1 MSYNRTQTLNKLED
15 LYSILKSNK
24 LTWRNFEEFE
34 GKFAYEAGYQE
45 KVYDI
50 LSKNDLYRG
59 TANEFYSLYGNAF
72 QEDLQEDYDS
82 AMNISFQQW
91 KDLQKPEYKKGPSLT
106 KIIDW
111 WNYDVDL
118 NQDGAEAQQYK
129 DDLYGETLY
138 DNYIKWQ
145 ESFNPNAITE
155 YQERETNVDEH
166 IKALIRKDQFYLP
179 DGTMIDQYVDSDN
192 QEGYLDDFIAS
203 YKDNYPDHY
212 KRITE
217 DYNYKKERSIID
229 EDTDAIA
236 EYYGVRVDD
245 DFIENYKAGNIELTE
260 AQNKDEGYTSLIKA
274 IDNINVDASKNQ
286 AKMNELGL
294 LLENA
299 RKDNNQGKI
308 EEYQYEISRLTA
320 KGITPPESSG
330 VPTIDQVIATS
341 FDSKKSSLSDKEKEI
356 IEAVGKIKIKD
367 DVNSYSSNYSGL
379 VYLGPSNMDGNY
391 NIKTTWNNKYYTDE
405 EINRFIRNKL
415 RNYTPGFDKEDIKS
429 IFSDDMMNS
438 NDEDDFR
445 KWFTTNSQN
454 IGNVEMRF
462 ETYYDIKTG
471 EFVTKSRGD
480 YHAQIYGAQGGY
492 EKGWQQ
498 TVVQNYRAYKN
509 QQFANQIEVYS
520 NIQLASKMEAVSD
533 AFDGLDRLD
542 PLMEELDELA
552 KGFKDGSI
560 EKTKTNVERY
570 NFLIGASK
578 EYTEYAEKAKKLG
591 TDEFFNQVDGYIE
604 LVDDVQ
610 DYKAMEL
617 RLFNTEGFGKDLKE
631 KIDEQERQ
639 DRWYEENGFWGQVA
653 ETGEILWNV
662 GMNLVQGVG
671 DLLISVQEMA
681 GNISSNDAA
690 LLSDNMHGIFD
701 DYIEATVYSKPLT
714 DPETG
719 EWNMDRL
726 WASSIRTIG
735 DMAAMVVG
743 GGKFKAVLQPLAK
756 NLVKKAAKRGVIKK
770 GSKAYN
776 RSLKTGD
783 FVTTAFAS
791 SAASIP
797 VILPGKMEEALA
809 NINKD
814 FSAEDALTY
823 AYQSTLVEAAI
834 EALNPDFKF
843 VSKSIDTLRKTKK
856 VWKPG
861 ELIKAFKNEW
871 KRGLQQSLTGISK
884 EILEEYLQNMS
895 SGSINQSYN
904 HIYDTDFH
912 VPKGEEYAE
921 TALLTT
927 IATAA
932 MRGFSGNLFRPDN
945 SSLLAMAADNP
956 ILFMQELDK
965 NFKNGEINE
974 KQYKKIKNQLDNYL
988 LIKED
993 LGDDVWF
1000 NKDGS
1005 VKMSRTQAAEY
1016 VSAISKRNKIQ
1027 SLMRDKPELKNEL
1040 EKELEKA
1047 EQDIKNISNTIKS
1060 SNSAYQAY
1068 KKSVEIDKLEKKLKD
1083 ETIGSKRKKEIKKEL
1098 EKLNKEKKDLDAFT
1112 PEYSINGKVY
1122 NNKKDFL
1129 KAIRKY
1135 KYSGQLKKGT
1145 ILDIKVKND
1154 IEAKIEGYMALGK
1167 YAPPSARKGAGRVV
1181 MNKRQAADAEAY
1193 IDGRSEQE
1201 IREELKKELEKRNE
1215 KQNKNKVQDLK
1226 NALKYFYLKQEGYEF
1241 GTKGFLVKDADIN
1254 TTMNDLLLESNI
1266 SFAEKFMEKFTG
1278 KKDNTKVYKTEEEY
1292 NAAMKEMGYDKRGAL
1307 STLKNTVDGFFD
1319 SETGVMHI
1327 NKQGAKRM
1335 GALSVGSHE
1344 LLHAIMFKRLK
1355 DSKGRMT
1362 KEGLTLINSFINLL
1376 KKQNP
1381 KALKLIEQR
1390 LDSQY
1395 NRQTEPFEN
1404 YAEEYLNI
1412 FHDLAAKDIIKFN
1425 EGLWVK
1431 IGELIRTFLRK
1442 IGFRA
1447 EFKNGRDVYDFLKGY
1462 TEDVKSGKLR
1472 ERTVK
1477 MGKESLRS
1485 IEEIRREEIGIDAD
1499 TETDEKS
1506 TIDEE
1511 VKQEED
1517 TELLEELGVEAKE
1530 KPRYQDKQV
1539 PVKREE
1545 FTVYNEDGTVHGI
1558 FRATT
1563 NLDGTV
1569 TWKQQ
1574 VEGTWVSYDGFG
1586 NFKGTAEEIL
1596 QQTFAAK
1603 GRTGWQGSTYK
1614 AGKVESYDTVMN
1626 PKMWDRLTADQQQ
1639 RIDPKRAKKKK
1650 KVSIKTMITR
1660 ADRKKLS
1667 DLGYAKEDIRK
1678 MKPEEA
1684 GRILEKGAQKKD
1696 IETEV
1701 KEVNN
1706 QLEKIRKQQDSIA
1719 DQIQDKIS
1727 ERKNTRLNIIKRRQ
1741 LRKEI
1746 DALKIEWQDLG
1757 FEVDKLYDK
1766 YKDLTGEEPPL
1777 LFSKSDAK
1785 FTPEQKQDLFS
1796 ITDKQVVEAL
1806 SMFGVDDFDT
1816 LNKEQQK
1823 EAWDSLTD
1831 KNKLLVGYTLG
1842 PTWKPWIASKADLK
1856 YGNMGSLWTEKRDEF
1871 LDRITQGIEQE
1882 DNGLPFLVRTWDP
1895 SKAKLTTHIFG
1906 NLERRMPHTA
1916 RSISG
1921 FGEVVPD
1928 NYLDPGVSEEIE
1940 AEKESIRKLLG
1951 IEKGSDVYNKVLS
1964 SVMKTFGTRLP
1975 SVKSTQFKNALKK
1988 AFEAELT
1995 KTMQGMMGTKEG
2007 LNKFLTDHF
2016 ETIFEVVEKET
2027 WVQIERLVK
2036 DPTKRIFTEVEIE
2049 SMTRRQTKEAIKQG
2063 RVPPNTNLDA
2073 GNILWKFKQP
2083 TLQQFIDF
2091 YTDPSIGASTKSDR
2105 KTRLA
2110 KILAVEFGFDATME
2124 VVQTPE
2130 IMEKRRSLNELLGEE
2145 VFENEIE
2152 LISKEIG
2159 RDRNLQFSKT
2169 SPTEYNYLMTKLK
2182 EKVQDKGYLEV
2193 INYKKN
2199 TLKNVKLKL
2208 EFDSNI
2214 GKKVIDDLIE
2224 QWEKGNLVDNEGK
2237 KIINKIISKEEKRA
2251 SLKFEDI
2258 LSNSVNNWNID
2269 GLKAGTVKD
2278 PDYDILLD
2286 LFGKLHKVEVK
2297 SSKNSQFKS
2306 KEAKFNIDTG
2316 ELTSEWYDEK
2326 SIDVLAPEFLNA
2338 VEEYFD
2344 TANDL
2349 IDELNEE
2356 IGYKKYEK
2364 LKTNEDPMPDSVYEE
2379 LKERKFQR
2387 DLDRASTVE
2396 ADQDIIVELENE
2408 FDVYSVQIANQWFAL
2423 GQDKMFNGKLPPL
2436 KASVKVRT
2444 PIKRGS
2450 KTGYYVNGN
2459 WVFLKKPKKG
2469 KEGEKEREYNNKI
2482 KENYTG
2488 ETFRIPRL
2496 RTVASIDKLESTSDY
2511 NLDNKQSIQKLMF
2524 SKSMDPARKVYD
2536 MSPPRVEI
2544 EKAQILDKAISFS
2557 RTINDP
2563 KGITV
2568 LDFDDTLATTKSL
2581 VKFTAPDGTT
2591 GTLNAEQYAST
2602 YEDLLMQ
2609 GYKFDFSEFNKVV
2622 DAKLAPLFQKALK
2635 LQKKFG
2641 TENMFVLTA
2650 RPPEAQKAIFDYLSA
2665 NGLNVPLKNIT
2676 GLGDSTAGAKALWIA
2691 DKVGQGYNDFYFAD
2705 DALQN
2710 VQAVANMLDQFDVK
2724 SKVQQAKLSFSKSMD
2739 EEFNKIL
2746 EETMSIGAAKRFS
2759 EAQAK
2764 LNRKQGKWTY
2774 VIPPSAQDFVGLL
2787 YNFLSKGNLGEKQMK
2802 FFQEAVID
2810 PFARAYNEINTTKQ
2824 IAVDSYRELIKRLPE
2839 AALLLKE
2846 EVAGTNFTNEHAIRV
2861 YLWTK
2866 AGYTTPFLSRN
2877 DQRQLYRTVENN
2889 HQLKAFADGISLISK
2904 KPNGYTKPGNYW
2916 LVENIKSDLFNDSN
2930 LGDRRAE
2937 ILAEWIQNKNEM
2949 FSKEN
2954 LNKIEV
2960 LYGENFR
2967 EALEDIL
2974 YRMEHGTN
2982 RPSGK
2987 NRLMNKYMNW
2997 VNGSVGA
3004 IMFFNMRSA
3013 VLQTISAVNYINWT
3027 DNSIL
3032 KASAAFAN
3040 QKQFWEDFTMIFNS
3054 DMLKQRRG
3062 GLKYNVNEAEL
3073 AEAVKDSKNPA
3084 KAAIAWLLKKGF
3096 LPTQIAD
3103 SFAISAG
3110 GATFYRNRVKS
3121 LMEQGMTRK
3130 QAKEQ
3135 AWIDF
3140 QETTETAQQ
3149 SSRPDLIS
3157 QQQANPLG
3165 RLILAFANTP
3175 LQYMRIMNKA
3185 VRDLVAGR
3193 GDART
3198 HVSKIVYYGVIQSFI
3213 FNALQSAIWAA
3224 EDDDEEELDKKQNRI
3239 IHGMLDGWLV
3249 GFGYGGR
3256 AVSQVKNTVLEYQ
3269 KQRAKDLDKDFMS
3282 RSDHTYTILQALNF
3296 SPPIG
3301 SKFRKLYSAIQTEKF
3316 NRDIIMERGFSL
3328 DNPLWAVIGNTVE
3341 AATNIP
3347 LGRLSNKMLNVDNAF
3362 DSNNEYWQRIA
3373 LIMGWNTWDLGIQ
3386 DPDIEGLRGEIKERK
3401 KLEKKETKRIKKET
3415 KDKEIEDK
3423 FQKEQDQER
3432 KQNKKEIKCSAV
3444 VNGKRCRNKV
3454 VGNSTK
3460 CTIHEKVEQRS
3471 DGEKKQCRKI
3481 KSNGDKCKMK
3491 TANKSGYCY
3500 YHD

>member
-1 MSYNRTQTLNKLED
+1 MSVTTRENRTDKLNKLED
-15 LYSILKSNK
+15 LYSILKSNN
-24 LTWRNFEEFE
+24 LTERTFEDFE
-34 GKFAYEAGYQE
+34 GKFAYEAGYQK

-50 LSKNDLYRG
+50 LSKNNLYYG
-59 TANEFYSLYGNAF
+59 TANEFYNLYGNAF
-72 QEDLQEDYDS
+72 QEDMQEDYES
-82 AMNISFQQW
+82 RKNISFGEW
-91 KDLQKPEYKKGPSLT
+91 KELQKDVYKKGLNL
-106 KIIDW
+106 KRVADW
-111 WNYDVDL
+111 WNYDVDI

-129 DDLYGETLY
+129 DDLYGETPY

-145 ESFNPNAITE
+145 ERANPNAITE
-155 YQERETNVDEH
+155 YQQTETNVNDY

-179 DGTMIDQYVDSDN
+179 DGTMVDQYVDPDLQAN
-192 QEGYLDDFIAS
+192 YLDDFISSYKAS
-203 YKDNYPDHY
+203 YPDDY
-212 KRITE
+212 KRIVE

-229 EDTDAIA
+229 EDTDAIY
-236 EYYGVRVDD
+236 EYYGIRVDD
-245 DFIENYKAGNIELTE
+245 DFVKQYKAGDIELT
-260 AQNKDEGYTSLIKA
+260 KDQKEDEKYINLTKA

-286 AKMNELGL
+286 AKIHELGL
-294 LLENA
+294 LLESA
-299 RKDNNQGKI
+299 RKDNNQDKV
-308 EEYQYEISRLTA
+308 EEYQYEISRLAA
-320 KGITPPESSG
+320 KGLTPPESSG
-330 VPTIDQVIATS
+330 IPTIDQVIATS
-341 FDSKKSSLSDKEKEI
+341 FNSKKNIDPENLSLKEI
-356 IEAVGKIKIKD
+356 KD
-367 DVNSYSSNYSGL
+367 LQFDSVNSYSNLYDGL

-438 NDEDDFR
+438 HDEDDFR
-445 KWFTTNSQN
+445 RWFTTNSEN

-462 ETYYDIKTG
+462 ETYYDTKTG
-471 EFVTKSRGD
+471 EFVTKSRGGS
-480 YHAQIYGAQGGY
+480 HATMYGAKGGY
-492 EKGWQQ
+492 EIGWQQ
-498 TVVQNYRAYKN
+498 AVVNNYRAYKN
-509 QQFANQIEVYS
+509 QQFTDQIEVY
-520 NIQLASKMEAVSD
+520 NNTQLAARMEAIND
-533 AFDGLDRLD
+533 AFDNLDRLD
-542 PLMEELDELA
+542 PLMDELDELS
-552 KGFKDGSI
+552 KGFEDGSI
-560 EKTKTNVERY
+560 EKNQTNVNRY
-570 NFLIGASK
+570 NFLVGASR
-578 EYTEYAEKAKKLG
+578 EYAEHAKIAKDLG
-591 TDEFFNQVDGYIE
+591 TDEFFNQTNGYIE

-610 DYKAMEL
+610 DYQAMEL

-631 KIDEQERQ
+631 KIDEQARQ
-639 DRWYEENGFWGQVA
+639 DKWYEEAGFWGGVVETA
-653 ETGEILWNV
+653 ETVWNV

-671 DLLISVQEMA
+671 DLILTVNNLT

-726 WASSIRTIG
+726 WINSIRTIG
-735 DMAAMVVG
+735 DMIAMFVG
-743 GGKFKAVLQPLAK
+743 GTKFKALLQPLAK
-756 NLVKKAAKRGVIKK
+756 NVVKKGAKRMGVKK
-770 GSKAYN
+770 GSKGYQRAMKFN
-776 RSLKTGD
+776 NFT
-783 FVTTAFAS
+783 VTAFSA

-797 VILPGKMEEALA
+797 VILPQKMEEALA

-823 AYQSTLVEAAI
+823 AYQGTLVEAAI
-834 EALNPDFKF
+834 EALNPDFKLF
-843 VSKSIDTLRKTKK
+843 SKSINTLRKTKK
-856 VWKPG
+856 VWKQG

-884 EILEEYLQNMS
+884 EILEEYLQNMA
-895 SGSINQSYN
+895 SGSINQTYN
-904 HIYDTDFH
+904 HIYGTDFH
-912 VPKGEEYAE
+912 VPTGEEYAE

-927 IATAA
+927 IATAV

-945 SSLLAMAADNP
+945 SSLLAMASDNP

-965 NFKNGEINE
+965 NFKDGKINE

-993 LGDDVWF
+993 LGDDVWY

-1005 VKMSRTQAAEY
+1005 VKMTRGQAAEY
-1016 VSAISKRNKIQ
+1016 VNAISKRNKIQ
-1027 SLMRDKPELKNEL
+1027 SLMRDRPELKNEL

-1047 EQDIKNISNTIKS
+1047 EQDIKNISNTIKRT
-1060 SNSAYQAY
+1060 NSAFQLY
-1068 KKSVEIDKLEKKLKD
+1068 KKTKEIDKLEKKLKD
-1083 ETIGSKRKKEIKKEL
+1083 KNIGNKRRKEIKKEL
-1098 EKLNKEKKDLDAFT
+1098 EKLNKEKKDLQAFT

-1122 NNKKDFL
+1122 DNKKDFL

-1145 ILDIKVKND
+1145 TLDIKVKND
-1154 IEAKIEGYMALGK
+1154 VEAELEAYMALGK

-1181 MNKRQAADAEAY
+1181 MNKKQAADAEAY
-1193 IDGRSEQE
+1193 IDGRSEQD
-1201 IREELKKELEKRNE
+1201 IRDQLEEELAKRDE
-1215 KQNKNKVQDLK
+1215 KQDKNKVQDLK

-1254 TTMNDLLLESNI
+1254 TTMNDLLLEGNI

-1278 KKDNTKVYKTEEEY
+1278 KKDSTKVYKTEEEY

-1307 STLKNTVDGFFD
+1307 STPQQTVDGFFD
-1319 SETGVMHI
+1319 PETGVMHI
-1327 NKQGAKRM
+1327 NKQGAKRT

-1355 DSKGRMT
+1355 DSKGKMT
-1362 KEGLTLINSFINLL
+1362 KEGLTLINSFIDLL

-1390 LDSQY
+1390 LDGNY

-1404 YAEEYLNI
+1404 YAEEYLTI
-1412 FHDLAAKDIIKFN
+1412 FHDLAANDIIKFN
-1425 EGLWVK
+1425 EGLFVK

-1442 IGFRA
+1442 IGVRA

-1485 IEEIRREEIGIDAD
+1485 IEEIRREERGIDTD
-1499 TETDEKS
+1499 PETDEKS
-1506 TIDEE
+1506 SIDEE

-1517 TELLEELGVEAKE
+1517 TELLEELGIDE
-1530 KPRYQDKQV
+1530 KK
-1539 PVKREE
+1539 
-1545 FTVYNEDGTVHGI
+1545 
-1558 FRATT
+1558 TT
-1563 NLDGTV
+1563 
-1569 TWKQQ
+1569 K
-1574 VEGTWVSYDGFG
+1574 
-1586 NFKGTAEEIL
+1586 
-1596 QQTFAAK
+1596 
-1603 GRTGWQGSTYK
+1603 K
-1614 AGKVESYDTVMN
+1614 ASV
-1626 PKMWDRLTADQQQ
+1626 
-1639 RIDPKRAKKKK
+1639 
-1650 KVSIKTMITR
+1650 KTMITR

-1667 DLGYAKEDIRK
+1667 DLGYTKEDIRK

-1684 GRILEKGAQKKD
+1684 GRILEKNIEKRSKKD

-1701 KEVNN
+1701 KEVNK

-1727 ERKNTRLNIIKRRQ
+1727 ERKKTRLNIIKRRQ
-1741 LRKEI
+1741 LKKEI

-1777 LFSKSDAK
+1777 LFSKSNAK

-1796 ITDKQVVEAL
+1796 TTDKQIVEAL
-1806 SMFGVDDFDT
+1806 SMFGIDNFDT

-1842 PTWKPWIASKADLK
+1842 PTWKPWIAGKADLK
-1856 YGNMGSLWTEKRDEF
+1856 YGNMGSLWENKREEF

-1882 DNGLPFLVRTWDP
+1882 DNGLPFLIRTWDP

-1928 NYLDPGVSEEIE
+1928 NYLDPDVSEEIE

-1951 IEKGSDVYNKVLS
+1951 IEGKGNEIYDKVLY
-1964 SVMKTFGTRLP
+1964 SVMKTFGTKLP
-1975 SVKSTQFKNALKK
+1975 SVKSAEFKNTLKK
-1988 AFEAELT
+1988 LFEAELT
-1995 KTMQGMMGTKEG
+1995 KTMQKMMGTKEG
-2007 LNKFLTDHF
+2007 LNKFLTNHY
-2016 ETIFEVVEKET
+2016 ETIFEIVEKET

-2036 DPTKRIFTEVEIE
+2036 DPTKRIFTEMEIE
-2049 SMTRRQTKEAIKQG
+2049 SMTRKQTKEAIKQG
-2063 RVPPNTNLDA
+2063 RIPPKTNLDA
-2073 GNILWKFKQP
+2073 GNTLWKFKQP
-2083 TLQQFIDF
+2083 TPEQFLNF
-2091 YTDPSIGASTKSDR
+2091 YTDPNLGASTRSDR

-2124 VVQTPE
+2124 VVQDPN
-2130 IMEKRRSLNELLGEE
+2130 IIEKRKRLANHLGEE

-2152 LISKEIG
+2152 LISKQIG

-2169 SPTEYNYLMTKLK
+2169 SPTEYNNLTNKLK
-2182 EKVQDKGYLEV
+2182 ERIQSKGYLEV
-2193 INYKKN
+2193 INYKN
-2199 TLKNVKLKL
+2199 DTLKDIELKS
-2208 EFDSNI
+2208 EFDSKIGRKVVYDIVKQWEEGNI
-2214 GKKVIDDLIE
+2214 LDNETRKRLKELKGYTRLEVLLANSVNDFKINGLTAETVKNPAFDILLNLLEKDYRLEVKESENAQMKSTEGSFNIERRDFTSKIDNKYISDNFIEALQEYFDMANDLIE
-2224 QWEKGNLVDNEGK
+2224 QMND
-2237 KIINKIISKEEKRA
+2237 
-2251 SLKFEDI
+2251 
-2258 LSNSVNNWNID
+2258 
-2269 GLKAGTVKD
+2269 
-2278 PDYDILLD
+2278 
-2286 LFGKLHKVEVK
+2286 KV
-2297 SSKNSQFKS
+2297 
-2306 KEAKFNIDTG
+2306 
-2316 ELTSEWYDEK
+2316 
-2326 SIDVLAPEFLNA
+2326 
-2338 VEEYFD
+2338 
-2344 TANDL
+2344 
-2349 IDELNEE
+2349 
-2356 IGYKKYEK
+2356 GYKKYEK
-2364 LKTNEDPMPDSVYEE
+2364 LKTSKDVMPQVVYED
-2379 LKERKFQR
+2379 LQAMGFQAKV
-2387 DLDRASTVE
+2387 DQAA
-2396 ADQDIIVELENE
+2396 ADITNQDIIVDLYNG
-2408 FDVYSVQIANQWFAL
+2408 FDVNHMEIYGQLFAL
-2423 GQDKMFNGKLPPL
+2423 GQDTMFNGELPLL
-2436 KASVKVRT
+2436 KADVKVRT
-2444 PIKRGS
+2444 RIVAGESTIIK
-2450 KTGYYVNGN
+2450 
-2459 WVFLKKPKKG
+2459 
-2469 KEGEKEREYNNKI
+2469 GEKFRPARIRTIPQII
-2482 KENYTG
+2482 KLN
-2488 ETFRIPRL
+2488 
-2496 RTVASIDKLESTSDY
+2496 STSDY
-2511 NLDNKQSIQKLMF
+2511 SISKKESMQKLMF
-2524 SKSMDPARKVYD
+2524 SKSMEPSRVVYE
-2536 MSPPRVEI
+2536 MSPSKVDI
-2544 EKAQILDKAISFS
+2544 ETAQIIDKAISFS
-2557 RTINDP
+2557 RTVNDP

-2581 VKFTAPDGTT
+2581 VKYTTPDGTT

-2602 YEDLLMQ
+2602 YEDLLTQ
-2609 GYKFDFSEFNKVV
+2609 GYKFDFSDFNKVV

-2635 LQKKFG
+2635 LQEKFG
-2641 TENMFVLTA
+2641 PENMFILTA
-2650 RPPEAQKAIFDYLSA
+2650 RPPAAQKAIYDYLKA
-2665 NGLNVPLKNIT
+2665 NGLNIPLKNIT
-2676 GLGDSTAGAKALWIA
+2676 GLGNSTAEAKALWIA
-2691 DKVGQGYNDFYFAD
+2691 NKVGEGYNDFYFAD

-2710 VQAVANMLDQFDVK
+2710 VQAVKNMLDQFDVK

-2746 EETMSIGAAKRFS
+2746 EETMGVDAAKRFS
-2759 EAQAK
+2759 EAQAR

-2787 YNFLSKGNLGEKQMK
+2787 YNFLSKGDLGERQMK
-2802 FFQEAVID
+2802 FFQEALID
-2810 PFARAYNEINTTKQ
+2810 PFARAYDEINTTKQ
-2824 IAVDSYRELIKRLPE
+2824 VAVDNYRKLIKKLPGITS
-2839 AALLLKE
+2839 LLKE
-2846 EVAGTNFTNEHAIRV
+2846 EVAGTNFTNEQAVRV

-2866 AGYTTPFLSRN
+2866 AGYTVPFLSRN
-2877 DQRQLYRTVENN
+2877 DQRQLYRAVENN
-2889 HQLKAFADGISLISK
+2889 PQLKAFADGVSLISK
-2904 KPNGYTKPGNYW
+2904 KPEGYTKPGNHW
-2916 LVENIKSDLFNDSN
+2916 LVENIKSDLFNDSSI
-2930 LGDRRAE
+2930 GERRAE
-2937 ILAEWIQNKNEM
+2937 ILAEWIQNKNEI
-2949 FSKEN
+2949 FSQEN

-2960 LYGENFR
+2960 LYGSKFR

-2974 YRMEHGTN
+2974 YRMEHGSN
-2982 RPSGK
+2982 RPTGS
-2987 NRLMNKYMNW
+2987 NRLMNRYLNW
-2997 VNGSVGA
+2997 LNGSVGA

-3013 VLQTISAVNYINWT
+3013 VLQTISAVNYINWS

-3032 KASAAFAN
+3032 KAAAAFAN
-3040 QKQFWEDFTMIFNS
+3040 QKQFWKDFAMIFNS

-3073 AEAVKDSKNPA
+3073 AEAVKDSKNPV

-3103 SFAISAG
+3103 SFAIASG
-3110 GATFYRNRVKS
+3110 GATFYRNRVNS
-3121 LMEQGMTRK
+3121 LMKEGMTRE
-3130 QAKEQ
+3130 QAEKQ

-3175 LQYMRIMNKA
+3175 MQYMRIMNKA

-3193 GDART
+3193 GDAKT
-3198 HVSKIVYYGVIQSFI
+3198 HVSKIIYFGAIQSLI

-3224 EDDDEEELDKKQNRI
+3224 EDDEEEIDKKQYRI
-3239 IHGMLDGWLV
+3239 INGMLDGWLV
-3249 GFGYGGR
+3249 GMGYGGR

-3269 KQRAKDLDKDFMS
+3269 KQRAKDLDDEFMT
-3282 RSDHTYTILQALNF
+3282 RSDHAYTLIQALNF

-3301 SKFRKLYSAIQTEKF
+3301 SKVRKLYSAIQTEKF
-3316 NRDIIMERGFSL
+3316 NRDIISERGFSL

-3347 LGRLSNKMLNVDNAF
+3347 LGRLSNKMLNIDNAF

-3373 LIMGWNTWDLGIQ
+3373 LIMGWNTWDLGIK
-3386 DPDIEGLRGEIKERK
+3386 DPDIEGLRGEIRERK
-3401 KLEKKETKRIKKET
+3401 KIEKKETKRIEKET

-3423 FQKEQDQER
+3423 FQKEQDEER
-3432 KQNKKEIKCSAV
+3432 KQNKKDIKCSAV

-3454 VGNSTK
+3454 VGNGTK

-3471 DGEKKQCRKI
+3471 DGKKTQCKKI
-3481 KSNGDKCKMK
+3481 KSDGDRCKMK
-3491 TANKSGYCY
+3491 TTNKSGYCY